1 MSERSASAKPKI
13 WVGKA
18 GLTDQFITQLKK
30 QLKVDKLVK
39 VKVQKSFASVHEMNE
54 ITGAAAA
61 ATGAYVID
69 IRGRTFTLY
78 RERDD
83 VSETP

>member
-1 MSERSASAKPKI
+1 VRSVSTKPKI
-13 WVGKA
+13 WIGKA
-18 GLTDQFITQLKK
+18 GLTDQFITQLKR
-30 QLKVDKLVK
+30 QLKVDRLVK
-39 VKVQKSFASVHEMNE
+39 VKVQKSFASEHEMNE

-78 RERDD
+78 REREN